1 MNPVRALLVSLSP
14 FPRTRFLSQDLS
26 DSRDESSASF
36 TMRDLS
42 LAYALAFQRIPVHT
56 ADSRTGVLSTTPF
69 ASPPAGLTPSS
80 TATFL
85 TKKSSNNDVNEDL
98 VEEPRNND
106 QEIDFLRDEL
116 DHIQSLEEIVDELE
130 EFAFDDFEDN
140 EDDEMVW
147 SEEALKEIFG
157 EISDNE
163 DGDDDDD
170 DDVIDDDDDDDDG
183 DSEVLDDFDDEF
195 DDNFGD
201 DDEFDD
207 GYMEVRTAND
217 FQRMEERIRLSAAA
231 DLERALLQGVVPVSA
246 GVGNEVLPGDYGF
259 DPFHLSDKDYFRQAQ
274 GFLINLLPSRDD
286 ITDDE
291 HDDDIVPVSIT
302 KNQTSSKPPRPKAL
316 ILRDL
321 REAETRHGRLAM
333 LAAVFWPLQEMLDR
347 LLLDPEQCGPILYG
361 PITLPYFPLLMTG
374 IMLLLGYLDI
384 YAQEVKQQES
394 IGEAFLPGDCFWD
407 PLRILQGA
415 PDSMKRNMQE
425 RELFN
430 GRVAMLAFL
439 AFVWEEGIA
448 HLPLIEIGENDLLL
462 EPAYEIPFIQQWLDS
477 QFSVTDTDIW

>member
-1 MNPVRALLVSLSP
+1 
-14 FPRTRFLSQDLS
+14 
-26 DSRDESSASF
+26 
-36 TMRDLS
+36 
-42 LAYALAFQRIPVHT
+42 
-56 ADSRTGVLSTTPF
+56 
-69 ASPPAGLTPSS
+69 
-80 TATFL
+80 
-85 TKKSSNNDVNEDL
+85 
-98 VEEPRNND
+98 
-106 QEIDFLRDEL
+106 
-116 DHIQSLEEIVDELE
+116 
-130 EFAFDDFEDN
+130 
-140 EDDEMVW
+140 
-147 SEEALKEIFG
+147 
-157 EISDNE
+157 
-163 DGDDDDD
+163 
-170 DDVIDDDDDDDDG
+170 
-183 DSEVLDDFDDEF
+183 
-195 DDNFGD
+195 
-201 DDEFDD
+201 
-207 GYMEVRTAND
+207 
-217 FQRMEERIRLSAAA
+217 
-231 DLERALLQGVVPVSA
+231 
-246 GVGNEVLPGDYGF
+246 
-259 DPFHLSDKDYFRQAQ
+259 
-274 GFLINLLPSRDD
+274 
-286 ITDDE
+286 
-291 HDDDIVPVSIT
+291 
-302 KNQTSSKPPRPKAL
+302 
-316 ILRDL
+316 
-321 REAETRHGRLAM
+321 M